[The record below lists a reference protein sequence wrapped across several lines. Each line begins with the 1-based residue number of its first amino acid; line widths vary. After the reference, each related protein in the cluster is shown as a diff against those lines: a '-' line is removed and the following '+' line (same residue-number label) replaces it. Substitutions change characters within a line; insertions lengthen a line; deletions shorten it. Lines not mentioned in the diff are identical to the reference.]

1 MTVRAGM
8 PARRLPGLVAAAVCQ
23 ELIIDGDIRI
33 MALLSR
39 KPYLVAIAVM
49 IAAATV
55 SVVTGLLN

>member
-1 MTVRAGM
+1 
-8 PARRLPGLVAAAVCQ
+8 
-23 ELIIDGDIRI
+23 

-55 SVVTGLLN
+55 SAVTGLLS

>member
-1 MTVRAGM
+1 
-8 PARRLPGLVAAAVCQ
+8 
-23 ELIIDGDIRI
+23 

-55 SVVTGLLN
+55 SVAAGLLS

>member
-1 MTVRAGM
+1 MQ
-8 PARRLPGLVAAAVCQ
+8 ARRLPEPAAAAVCQ
-23 ELIIDGDIRI
+23 DLIIDGDIRI

>member
-1 MTVRAGM
+1 MQ
-8 PARRLPGLVAAAVCQ
+8 ARRPPGLAAAAVCQ